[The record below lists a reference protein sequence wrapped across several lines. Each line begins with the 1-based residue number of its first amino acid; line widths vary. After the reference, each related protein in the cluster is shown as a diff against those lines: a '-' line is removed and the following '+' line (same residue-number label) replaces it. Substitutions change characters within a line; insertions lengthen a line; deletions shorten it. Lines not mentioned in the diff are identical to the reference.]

1 MLKIAG
7 ISPNSFQYNVSAV
20 KILYNSAIRK
30 IYLIQGDTSR
40 DYHGR
45 TNVDKLKIS
54 ANGPLNGE
62 ITVSGAKNAALPLM
76 CAGLLTS
83 GTLRL
88 KNVPMLA
95 DVKTTQKLLQG
106 MGARVLTDNI
116 SEFEIN
122 GGTVNNTCAPY
133 ELVRTMRASILV
145 LGPTLARFGEA
156 QVSLPGGCAI
166 GSRPVDQHLKGLE
179 AMGAEIVIE
188 HGYVKAKGKLKG
200 TRVAMDVVTVGGTE
214 NLLMAA
220 TLAEGTTV
228 LENCAI
234 EPEVVDLAECLI
246 KMGAKISG
254 IGTSTMI
261 VEGVDELHG
270 CEHSVV
276 PDRIEA
282 GTFLCAVAMTGG
294 RVILRNAAPKTME
307 VVLDKLVEA
316 GALIEVGD
324 NWIAI
329 DMRQRPKAV
338 DIRTVV
344 HPGFPTDMQAQFMAL
359 NAVSEGS
366 CRVVETIFENRFM
379 HVPELNRMGAKITT
393 EGNTAFVQGVEQL
406 SGAVV
411 KATDLRASAS
421 LVIAGLVACGETVV
435 EQIYHLDRGYENI
448 EKKLGKVGATIER
461 ISG

>member
-1 MLKIAG
+1 M
-7 ISPNSFQYNVSAV
+7 
-20 KILYNSAIRK
+20 
-30 IYLIQGDTSR
+30 
-40 DYHGR
+40 
-45 TNVDKLKIS
+45 DKLKIS
-54 ANGPLNGE
+54 ANGPLHGE

-88 KNVPMLA
+88 KNVPMLR

-122 GGTVNNTCAPY
+122 GGAVNDTCAPY
-133 ELVRTMRASILV
+133 ELVKTMRASILV

-179 AMGAEIVIE
+179 AMGAQIAIE
-188 HGYVKAKGKLKG
+188 HGYVKATGRLKG
-200 TRVAMDVVTVGGTE
+200 ARVVMDVVTVGGTE

-228 LENCAI
+228 LENCAV
-234 EPEVVDLAECLI
+234 EPEVVDLAECLV

-254 IGTSTMI
+254 IGTATMT
-261 VEGVDELHG
+261 VEGVKELHG

-294 RVILRNAAPKTME
+294 KVILRNAAPKTME
-307 VVLDKLVEA
+307 AVLDKLAEA
-316 GALIEVGD
+316 GATIETGSD
-324 NWIAI
+324 WIAI
-329 DMRQRPKAV
+329 EMNRRPKAV
-338 DIRTVV
+338 SIRTSE
-344 HPGFPTDMQAQFMAL
+344 HPGFPTDMQAQFMAM
-359 NAVSEGS
+359 NAVAEGS
-366 CRVVETIFENRFM
+366 AKVIETIFENRFM
-379 HVPELNRMGAKITT
+379 HVPELNRMGADIST
-393 EGNTAFVQGVEQL
+393 EGNTAFVSGVQTL
-406 SGAVV
+406 SGATVM
-411 KATDLRASAS
+411 ATDLRASAS
-421 LVIAGLVACGETVV
+421 LVIAGLVAQGETVV
-435 EQIYHLDRGYENI
+435 ERIYHLDRGYEHI
-448 EKKLGKVGATIER
+448 ESKLGRVGAKIER
-461 ISG
+461 VS

>member
-1 MLKIAG
+1 M
-7 ISPNSFQYNVSAV
+7 Q
-20 KILYNSAIRK
+20 
-30 IYLIQGDTSR
+30 
-40 DYHGR
+40 
-45 TNVDKLKIS
+45 TNNERHPVDKLKIS

-62 ITVSGAKNAALPLM
+62 IIVSGAKNAALPLM

-116 SEFEIN
+116 SEFEIQRSA
-122 GGTVNNTCAPY
+122 TVNNTCAPY
-133 ELVRTMRASILV
+133 ELVKTMRASILV

-179 AMGAEIVIE
+179 TMGAEITIE
-188 HGYVKAKGKLKG
+188 HGYVKAKGRLKG
-200 TRVAMDVVTVGGTE
+200 TRVTMDVVTVGGTE

-220 TLAEGTTV
+220 TLAEGTTI

-234 EPEVVDLAECLI
+234 EPEVVDLAECLV

-254 IGTSTMI
+254 IGTATMTI
-261 VEGVDELHG
+261 EGVKELHG

-294 RVILRNAAPKTME
+294 KVVLRNAAPKTME
-307 VVLDKLVEA
+307 VVLDKLTEA
-316 GALIEVGD
+316 GAIIEAGD
-324 NWIAI
+324 NWISI
-329 DMRQRPKAV
+329 DMQQRPKAV

-344 HPGFPTDMQAQFMAL
+344 HPGFPTDMQAQFMAM
-359 NAVSEGS
+359 NAIAEGS
-366 CRVVETIFENRFM
+366 SRVVETIFENRFM
-379 HVPELNRMGAKITT
+379 HVPELNRMGADITT
-393 EGNTAFVQGVEQL
+393 EGNTAYIKGVEKL

-411 KATDLRASAS
+411 MATDLRASAS
-421 LVIAGLVACGETVV
+421 LVMAGLVADGETIV
-435 EQIYHLDRGYENI
+435 ERIYHLDRGYEYI
-448 EKKLGKVGATIER
+448 EKKLGGVGAKIER
-461 ISG
+461 VRG